1 MRNSKK
7 LLALALAAA
16 MTLGMAT
23 TAFAEADDKEDTTP
37 PTSTTAPADE
47 DKKDD
52 ANVKDEDKKDDAD
65 VKDEDKKDDADV
77 KDEDKKDD
85 ADVKDEDKKDDADAK
100 DEDKKDDADAKDE
113 DKKDDADVK
122 DEDKKDDAPAAAVT
136 YTDVGER
143 WFAGAVAFVTE
154 KKLMDGMTE
163 TTFGPDEKMTRQMLA
178 VALYR
183 LAGSPAVTAEN
194 PFTDVAADAA
204 YKDAVVWAY
213 SVGVVNGVT
222 ETTFNPD
229 GNIQRQAIAAMLA
242 RYLGIDTTE
251 AGDLS
256 AFTDAD
262 AIQDYA
268 KAAMSWAAKNEL
280 LKGDTKGAVDP
291 RGDATRAQVA
301 TILERF
307 APMAE
312 GKAPTAAPADDANT
326 SADDANA
333 PAGDTTTPD
342 DADKKDDA
350 AQDEDKK
357 DDADKDEDK
366 KDDADKDEDK
376 KDDAAASDTDKADDT
391 DKPADGDKADD
402 ADKPAEGD
410 KADDSADKE

>member
-16 MTLGMAT
+16 LALGTAT
-23 TAFAEADDKEDTTP
+23 TAFAADEGKDSEGE
-37 PTSTTAPADE
+37 TTAPTETTTPAEE

-52 ANVKDEDKKDDAD
+52 TTPAEG
-65 VKDEDKKDDADV
+65 
-77 KDEDKKDD
+77 
-85 ADVKDEDKKDDADAK
+85 EDKKDDADAK

-113 DKKDDADVK
+113 DKKDDATPAEG
-122 DEDKKDDAPAAAVT
+122 EDKKDDTTPAEGEDKKDDATPAEGEDEKDDAPAAAVT

-154 KKLMDGMTE
+154 KKLMDGLTE
-163 TTFGPDEKMTRQMLA
+163 TTFGPDENMTRQMLA

-183 LAGSPAVTAEN
+183 LAGSPEVTAEN

-242 RYLGIDTTE
+242 RYLGVDAE
-251 AGDLS
+251 EGDVS

-291 RGDATRAQVA
+291 RGNATRAQVA

-312 GKAPTAAPADDANT
+312 GKAPAAAPADDA
-326 SADDANA
+326 AA
-333 PAGDTTTPD
+333 PAGDDAAPAD
-342 DADKKDDA
+342 DAAAPADTDKKDDADKADDAKKDDAADKADNADKKDDA
-350 AQDEDKK
+350 A
-357 DDADKDEDK
+357 
-366 KDDADKDEDK
+366 
-376 KDDAAASDTDKADDT
+376 
-391 DKPADGDKADD
+391 DKADD
-402 ADKPAEGD
+402 ADKTEGD

>member
-16 MTLGMAT
+16 LALGTAT
-23 TAFAEADDKEDTTP
+23 TAFAADEGKDSEGETTAPTETTTPAEEDKKDDTTP
-37 PTSTTAPADE
+37 AEGE

-52 ANVKDEDKKDDAD
+52 ATPAEGEDKKDDTTPAEGEDKKDDATPAEGE
-65 VKDEDKKDDADV
+65 DE
-77 KDEDKKDD
+77 
-85 ADVKDEDKKDDADAK
+85 
-100 DEDKKDDADAKDE
+100 
-113 DKKDDADVK
+113 
-122 DEDKKDDAPAAAVT
+122 KDDAPAAAVT

-154 KKLMDGMTE
+154 KKLMDGLTE
-163 TTFGPDEKMTRQMLA
+163 TTFGPDENMTRQMLA

-183 LAGSPAVTAEN
+183 LAGSPEVTAEN

-242 RYLGIDTTE
+242 RYLGVDAE
-251 AGDLS
+251 EGDVS

-291 RGDATRAQVA
+291 RGNATRAQVA

-312 GKAPTAAPADDANT
+312 GKAPAAAPADDA
-326 SADDANA
+326 AA
-333 PAGDTTTPD
+333 PAGDDAAPAD
-342 DADKKDDA
+342 DAAAPADTDKKDDA

-357 DDADKDEDK
+357 DDADKADDAE
-366 KDDADKDEDK
+366 KDDAADKADNADK
-376 KDDAAASDTDKADDT
+376 KDDAA
-391 DKPADGDKADD
+391 DKADD
-402 ADKPAEGD
+402 ADKTEGD

>member
-7 LLALALAAA
+7 LLALALAAVLA
-16 MTLGMAT
+16 LGTAT
-23 TAFAEADDKEDTTP
+23 TAFAADEGKDSEGE
-37 PTSTTAPADE
+37 TTAPTETTTPAEE

-52 ANVKDEDKKDDAD
+52 TTPAEG
-65 VKDEDKKDDADV
+65 
-77 KDEDKKDD
+77 
-85 ADVKDEDKKDDADAK
+85 EDKKDDADAK

-113 DKKDDADVK
+113 DKKDDATPAEG
-122 DEDKKDDAPAAAVT
+122 EDKKDDTTPAEGEDKKDDATPAEGEDEKDDAPAAAVT

-154 KKLMDGMTE
+154 KKLMDGLTE
-163 TTFGPDEKMTRQMLA
+163 TTFGPDENMTRQMLA

-183 LAGSPAVTAEN
+183 LAGSPEVTAEN

-242 RYLGIDTTE
+242 RYLGVDAE
-251 AGDLS
+251 EGDVS

-291 RGDATRAQVA
+291 RGNATRAQVA

-312 GKAPTAAPADDANT
+312 GKAPAAAPADDA
-326 SADDANA
+326 AA
-333 PAGDTTTPD
+333 PAGDDAAPAD
-342 DADKKDDA
+342 DAAAPADTDKKDDADKADDAKKDDAADKADNADKKDDA
-350 AQDEDKK
+350 A
-357 DDADKDEDK
+357 
-366 KDDADKDEDK
+366 
-376 KDDAAASDTDKADDT
+376 
-391 DKPADGDKADD
+391 DKADD
-402 ADKPAEGD
+402 ADKTEGD

>member
-16 MTLGMAT
+16 LALGTAT
-23 TAFAEADDKEDTTP
+23 TAFAADEGKDSEGE
-37 PTSTTAPADE
+37 TTAPTETTTPAEE

-52 ANVKDEDKKDDAD
+52 ATPAEGEDKKDDTTPAEGEDKKDDATPAEGE
-65 VKDEDKKDDADV
+65 DE
-77 KDEDKKDD
+77 
-85 ADVKDEDKKDDADAK
+85 
-100 DEDKKDDADAKDE
+100 
-113 DKKDDADVK
+113 
-122 DEDKKDDAPAAAVT
+122 KDDAPAAAVT

-154 KKLMDGMTE
+154 KKLMDGLTE
-163 TTFGPDEKMTRQMLA
+163 TTFGPDENMTRQMLA

-183 LAGSPAVTAEN
+183 LAGSPEVTAEN

-242 RYLGIDTTE
+242 RYLGVDAE
-251 AGDLS
+251 EGDVS

-291 RGDATRAQVA
+291 RGNATRAQVA

-312 GKAPTAAPADDANT
+312 GKAPAAAPADDA
-326 SADDANA
+326 AA
-333 PAGDTTTPD
+333 PAGDDAAPAD
-342 DADKKDDA
+342 DAAAPADTDKKDDA

-357 DDADKDEDK
+357 DDADKADDAE
-366 KDDADKDEDK
+366 KDDAADKADNADK
-376 KDDAAASDTDKADDT
+376 KDDAA
-391 DKPADGDKADD
+391 DKADD
-402 ADKPAEGD
+402 ADKTEGD

>member
-7 LLALALAAA
+7 LLALALAAVLA
-16 MTLGMAT
+16 LGTAT
-23 TAFAEADDKEDTTP
+23 TAFAADEGKDSEGE
-37 PTSTTAPADE
+37 TTAPTETTTPAE
-47 DKKDD
+47 G
-52 ANVKDEDKKDDAD
+52 
-65 VKDEDKKDDADV
+65 
-77 KDEDKKDD
+77 
-85 ADVKDEDKKDDADAK
+85 EDKKDDADAK

-113 DKKDDADVK
+113 DKKDDATPAEG
-122 DEDKKDDAPAAAVT
+122 EDKKDDATPAEGEDKKDDATPAEGEDEKDDAPAAAVT

-154 KKLMDGMTE
+154 KKLMDGLTE
-163 TTFGPDEKMTRQMLA
+163 TTFGPDENMTRQMLA

-183 LAGSPAVTAEN
+183 LAGSPEVTAEN

-242 RYLGIDTTE
+242 RYLGVDAE
-251 AGDLS
+251 EGDVS

-291 RGDATRAQVA
+291 RGNATRAQVA

-312 GKAPTAAPADDANT
+312 GKAPAAAPADDA
-326 SADDANA
+326 AA
-333 PAGDTTTPD
+333 PAGDDAAPAD
-342 DADKKDDA
+342 DAAAPADTDKKDDADKADDAEKDDAADKADNADKKDDA
-350 AQDEDKK
+350 A
-357 DDADKDEDK
+357 
-366 KDDADKDEDK
+366 
-376 KDDAAASDTDKADDT
+376 
-391 DKPADGDKADD
+391 DKADD
-402 ADKPAEGD
+402 ADKTEGD

>member
-16 MTLGMAT
+16 LALGTAT
-23 TAFAEADDKEDTTP
+23 TAFAADEGKDSEGETTAPTETTTPAEEDKKDDTTP
-37 PTSTTAPADE
+37 AEGE

-52 ANVKDEDKKDDAD
+52 ATPAEGEDKKDDTTPAEGEDKKDDATPAEGE
-65 VKDEDKKDDADV
+65 DE
-77 KDEDKKDD
+77 
-85 ADVKDEDKKDDADAK
+85 
-100 DEDKKDDADAKDE
+100 
-113 DKKDDADVK
+113 
-122 DEDKKDDAPAAAVT
+122 KDDAPAAAVT

-154 KKLMDGMTE
+154 KKLMDGLTE
-163 TTFGPDEKMTRQMLA
+163 TTFGPDENMTRQMLA

-183 LAGSPAVTAEN
+183 LAGSPEVTAEN

-242 RYLGIDTTE
+242 RYLGVDAE
-251 AGDLS
+251 EGDVS

-291 RGDATRAQVA
+291 RGNATRAQVA

-312 GKAPTAAPADDANT
+312 GKAPAAAPADDA
-326 SADDANA
+326 AA
-333 PAGDTTTPD
+333 PAGD
-342 DADKKDDA
+342 DAAPADDA
-350 AQDEDKK
+350 AAPADTDKK
-357 DDADKDEDK
+357 DDADKADDAE
-366 KDDADKDEDK
+366 KDD
-376 KDDAAASDTDKADDT
+376 DA
-391 DKPADGDKADD
+391 DKADD
-402 ADKPAEGD
+402 ADKTEGD